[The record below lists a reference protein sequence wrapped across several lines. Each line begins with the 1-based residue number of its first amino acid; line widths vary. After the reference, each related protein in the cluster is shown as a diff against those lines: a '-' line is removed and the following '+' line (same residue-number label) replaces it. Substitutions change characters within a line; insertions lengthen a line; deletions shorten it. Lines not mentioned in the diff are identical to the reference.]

1 MDPLMKVSDSKRDWG
16 PAEEVMLTEPHSSAA
31 IGGQPHEK
39 ANAATFTYRQ
49 LDDLVEHDI
58 WGHMEIED
66 EVLKEK
72 GQR

>member
-1 MDPLMKVSDSKRDWG
+1 
-16 PAEEVMLTEPHSSAA
+16 MLTEPHSSTA

-49 LDDLVEHDI
+49 LDDLVEHDV
-58 WGHMEIED
+58 WGDMEIED